1 MFNEHPHF
9 THNHPDQPTGR
20 GWGGPRGP
28 HAHRHD
34 AQPHAEAG
42 HAGFGPQGW
51 DGPRPPFAHGG
62 PGFEPPFVRGHHFGG
77 PFGHGHG
84 GPRFGGPWGRH
95 GRHGGPE
102 REARGE
108 AFRTLRPSVEGLVA
122 LLRAS
127 DPAQAGQI
135 KAVLDDARRRIAA
148 ILAETLS
155 TPTPTTNV

>member
-1 MFNEHPHF
+1 VFNEHPHF

-51 DGPRPPFAHGG
+51 GGPRPPFAH
-62 PGFEPPFVRGHHFGG
+62 
-77 PFGHGHG
+77 
-84 GPRFGGPWGRH
+84 GGPWGRH

-148 ILAETLS
+148 ILAETPS

>member
-51 DGPRPPFAHGG
+51 GGPRPPFAH
-62 PGFEPPFVRGHHFGG
+62 
-77 PFGHGHG
+77 
-84 GPRFGGPWGRH
+84 GGPWGRH

-148 ILAETLS
+148 ILAETPS

>member
-51 DGPRPPFAHGG
+51 GGPRPPFAH
-62 PGFEPPFVRGHHFGG
+62 
-77 PFGHGHG
+77 
-84 GPRFGGPWGRH
+84 GGPWGRH

-108 AFRTLRPSVEGLVA
+108 AFRTLRPSVEGLIA

-148 ILAETLS
+148 ILAETPS